1 MRKLLSFWLLCARY
15 IFVLP
20 SVFLLG
26 LGYIAV
32 GLFSLLYGFELVNM
46 FNDFTK
52 KIGEYIEEKVNCIIK
67 DEKRILNKDIIER
80 VMNGEYGL
88 TPRPLNWLSEI
99 IITVIF
105 IGFIFVLL
113 FLAKIYL

>member
-1 MRKLLSFWLLCARY
+1 MRKLLSFWLLCTRY

-32 GLFSLLYGFELVNM
+32 GLFSFLYGFELVNI

-52 KIGEYIEEKVNCIIK
+52 KITEYIDEKINCIIK
-67 DEKRILNKDIIER
+67 DEKRILNEDIIER
-80 VMNGEYGL
+80 VMDGEYGL
-88 TPRPLNWLSEI
+88 KSRRLTWYKEI
-99 IITVIF
+99 TITICAILTF
-105 IGFIFVLL
+105 LL
-113 FLAKIYL
+113 LCVSIRYYF